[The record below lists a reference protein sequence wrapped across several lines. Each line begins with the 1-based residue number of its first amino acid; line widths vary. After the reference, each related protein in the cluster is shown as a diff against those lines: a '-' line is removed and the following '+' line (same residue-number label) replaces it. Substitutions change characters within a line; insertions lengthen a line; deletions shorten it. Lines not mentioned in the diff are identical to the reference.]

1 MTCWWE
7 NGNYQNCCILH
18 RQQKRV
24 GEMTC
29 EYQKQHKRPC
39 NQTHLF
45 FTQLFSF
52 FLFTMSDIVV
62 PGFASSELIAALA
75 KIFDEY
81 TPEERAKFI
90 KQVCTYITIRSL
102 FVKDDLYRCC
112 PRSTVSSNLISRT
125 RKARLRPSSLT
136 QRRKARSPV
145 VRVPRLMPP

>member
-29 EYQKQHKRPC
+29 EYQNNIKDHAQRRISVFHLSSFPSSYLPCLISLFPVSPALNSLLLLPRSLMNTLLRSVPSSSSRCVHKRKYD
-39 NQTHLF
+39 T
-45 FTQLFSF
+45 S
-52 FLFTMSDIVV
+52 
-62 PGFASSELIAALA
+62 
-75 KIFDEY
+75 
-81 TPEERAKFI
+81 
-90 KQVCTYITIRSL
+90 
-102 FVKDDLYRCC
+102 FVKDDLHWC